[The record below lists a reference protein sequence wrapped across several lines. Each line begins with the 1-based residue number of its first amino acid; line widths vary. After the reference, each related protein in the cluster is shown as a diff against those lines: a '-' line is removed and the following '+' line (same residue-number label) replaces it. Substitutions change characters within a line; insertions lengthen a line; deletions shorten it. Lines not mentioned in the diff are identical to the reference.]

1 MAEKLD
7 EKELVSREEIINS
20 NMIML
25 DTLTQLLM
33 EKGII
38 TKEEFFTRLKEVQYE
53 YEKRKSVKG

>member
-7 EKELVSREEIINS
+7 EKELVSREDIINS

-25 DTLTQLLM
+25 DVLTQLLM

-38 TKEEFFTRLKEVQYE
+38 TKEEFFTRLKQVQYE
-53 YEKRKSVKG
+53 YEQRKSVKG